1 MARLDDAPR
10 QRWRGRPTEE
20 RVLTVAGERSSMQD
34 DVLAVIGAQPGADIM
49 ADCMQVIDTALERTA
64 DEQARARLRVRA
76 SHRTTSRSSTRADPL
91 PHCQI
96 RSRLQVFVR
105 TEN

>member
-34 DVLAVIGAQPGADIM
+34 DVLAVIGAQPDADIM
-49 ADCMQVIDTALERTA
+49 TDCMQVVDTALERTA
-64 DEQARARLRVRA
+64 DEQAREAASARVA
-76 SHRTTSRSSTRADPL
+76 PNDVEVIDP
-91 PHCQI
+91 
-96 RSRLQVFVR
+96 R
-105 TEN
+105 